1 MSYYTMLFGKD
12 KEPERKEDSKY
23 TPRDAKVIRE
33 QWNRAV
39 ELLKASKV
47 DLNKIPITRGNG

>member
-1 MSYYTMLFGKD
+1 MNYYTMLFGKD
-12 KEPERKEDSKY
+12 KLPDRKEDSKY

-39 ELLKASKV
+39 ELLKASNV
-47 DLNKIPITRGNG
+47 DLNKIPITRGDK